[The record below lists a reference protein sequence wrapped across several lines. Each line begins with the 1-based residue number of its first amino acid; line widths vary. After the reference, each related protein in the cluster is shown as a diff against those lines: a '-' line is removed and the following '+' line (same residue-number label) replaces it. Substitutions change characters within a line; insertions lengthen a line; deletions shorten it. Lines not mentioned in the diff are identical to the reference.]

1 MAHQSTPELLAPFNR
16 QGNDFPHKQK
26 KERTANKHKFT
37 MKKKHMKEIIGTPDE
52 HYKHYINVN
61 HP

>member
-37 MKKKHMKEIIGTPDE
+37 MKKKTYEGN
-52 HYKHYINVN
+52 YW